1 MGNPYA
7 PPPRDRPPTATPPP
21 PAPPP
26 RDRPPTY
33 RPVEP
38 GRAPAGRRGLPP
50 EPPPEPTP
58 EEVRAAVRPVRVVGL
73 LSMVAFASSA
83 FLPLPWQLAGLVLAV
98 VAMVLG
104 VRALRLVWSTG
115 LRRALAAPLVIAMA
129 FSGLVLVSSSSV
141 LATWP
146 IQMRHQECLERALTV
161 SARDACEAE
170 YREAVESYLSP
181 GGSAAP

>member
-7 PPPRDRPPTATPPP
+7 PPPRDRPPTDTPPP
-21 PAPPP
+21 TSAPPP
-26 RDRPPTY
+26 TAPSRDRPP
-33 RPVEP
+33 V
-38 GRAPAGRRGLPP
+38 GRRGLPP

-58 EEVRAAVRPVRVVGL
+58 DEVRAAVRPVRVVGL
-73 LSMVAFASSA
+73 LSMVAFAASA

-104 VRALRLVWSTG
+104 VRALRLIWSTG

-181 GGSAAP
+181 GGSATP

>member
-7 PPPRDRPPTATPPP
+7 PPPRDRPPTDAVPRRDEP
-21 PAPPP
+21 PA
-26 RDRPPTY
+26 Y
-33 RPVEP
+33 RPAEQ
-38 GRAPAGRRGLPP
+38 GRPSGGRHGLPP

-58 EEVRAAVRPVRVVGL
+58 EEVRAAIRPVRVVGL
-73 LSMVAFASSA
+73 LSMVAFAASA
-83 FLPLPWQLAGLVLAV
+83 FLPLPWQLAGLVIAV

-104 VRALRLVWSTG
+104 VRALRIVWSTG

-146 IQMRHQECLERALTV
+146 IQMRHQECLERAITV

-181 GGSAAP
+181 GDSATP